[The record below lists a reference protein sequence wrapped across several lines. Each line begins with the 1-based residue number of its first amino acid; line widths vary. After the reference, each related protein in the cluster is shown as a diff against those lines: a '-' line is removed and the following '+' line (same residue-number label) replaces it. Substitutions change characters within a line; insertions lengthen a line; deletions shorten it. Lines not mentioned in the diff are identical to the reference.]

1 MAFIRNGG
9 VYVWVHTSNV
19 QYTYTTV
26 GEYVENGKHIYN
38 HAFIEQHCNSAKNTS
53 LSAINDAKQSIYVGK
68 TIYASDGQKLERIL
82 NLFINHNH
90 MRPDIGGTYGIFTC
104 WHLSFGN
111 KYGVGNVNIGA
122 RAGSPISSVTANA
135 GLNNSV
141 NRINRHNHQHV
152 RDNVQ
157 EAITVYGNNSF
168 PGTTITRGSITT
180 ASSFLDVINMSGIT
194 LNHYHRQDDA
204 VGIPPI
210 LRPYSDYMH
219 TDYHYSGIW
228 PIGVLY

>member
-141 NRINRHNHQHV
+141 NRINTQLGHCLVKHV
-152 RDNVQ
+152 K
-157 EAITVYGNNSF
+157 YGVVATTGTPTHCYVILKVFGIVCLICHDYLPSIILVTPSSISF
-168 PGTTITRGSITT
+168 TRNGC
-180 ASSFLDVINMSGIT
+180 
-194 LNHYHRQDDA
+194 
-204 VGIPPI
+204 P
-210 LRPYSDYMH
+210 
-219 TDYHYSGIW
+219 
-228 PIGVLY
+228 